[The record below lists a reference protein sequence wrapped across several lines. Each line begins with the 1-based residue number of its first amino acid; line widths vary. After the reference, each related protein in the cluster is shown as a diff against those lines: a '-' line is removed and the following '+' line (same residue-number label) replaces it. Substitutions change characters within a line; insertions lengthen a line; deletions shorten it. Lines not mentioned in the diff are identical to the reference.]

1 MKRTLAQMVRWRGHI
16 RRLCVVIE
24 ADDRIIAVEPFCC
37 ETESTLFF
45 NGLIADVP
53 HGVDVPQMIRA
64 DEAESV
70 AARLP
75 EPHSGESSTIVKIQF
90 M

>member
-1 MKRTLAQMVRWRGHI
+1 MKRTLAQIVRWRGLI

-53 HGVDVPQMIRA
+53 QMIRA